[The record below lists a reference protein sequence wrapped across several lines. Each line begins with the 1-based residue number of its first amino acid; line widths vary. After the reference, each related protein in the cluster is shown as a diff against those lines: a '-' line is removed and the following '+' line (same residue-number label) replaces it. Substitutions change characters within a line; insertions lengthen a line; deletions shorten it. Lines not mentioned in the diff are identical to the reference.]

1 MVVFYLF
8 PQKRGR
14 EKMEKLPSVRAL
26 IGAIIVVFL
35 LEVFATF
42 YHEVT
47 KLEFHSD
54 VSTMGSY
61 LRASS
66 IVQNEILENVDE
78 TKEGF
83 SETESLTTPV
93 ALEVVVPI
101 VYDGMTLEELGSKL
115 NRSMKSTLEGYGE
128 RFASLAITYGVDPY
142 VGLAIAVHETGC
154 YFGVCSTLASQCNN
168 IGGMKGGPSCGGGS
182 YQRFATLDEGIEAF
196 IKNLSKNYY
205 QMGLTTVEQIG
216 KKYAEGNTWATKVN
230 NYILKIKAN

>member
-1 MVVFYLF
+1 
-8 PQKRGR
+8 
-14 EKMEKLPSVRAL
+14 MEKLPSIRAL
-26 IGAIIVVFL
+26 CGAIIVVFL
-35 LEVFATF
+35 LEMFATF

-47 KLEFHSD
+47 RLEFHSD

-66 IVQNEILENVDE
+66 IIQNEVLTNVENV
-78 TKEGF
+78 KEDL
-83 SETESLTTPV
+83 SETGDFVVPV
-93 ALEVVVPI
+93 ANEVIVPI
-101 VYDGMTLEELGSKL
+101 VYDGMTMEELGAKL
-115 NRSMKSTLEGYGE
+115 NRSMKSTLSGHGK
-128 RFASLAITYGVDPY
+128 RFAELSIAYGVDPY
-142 VGLAIAVHETGC
+142 VALAIVFHETGC
-154 YFGVCSTLASQCNN
+154 YFGTCSTLASQCNN

-182 YQRFATLDEGIEAF
+182 YQRFSTLDEGIEAF